1 MQRLLKL
8 LGHRWIV
15 TRETVAMSRVV
26 APRAACTVMIV
37 RESDRRVTVS
47 LSARLSRGLIDYIS
61 KELRACF
68 WFT

>member
-26 APRAACTVMIV
+26 ARRVPYGMIV

-68 WFT
+68 WFA